1 MDFKAANDYITQRML
16 RDLPGKL
23 YYHGMHHTLDVCRAV
38 DEIAQGEKVHG
49 DDLILLRTAAIY
61 HDIGFVVEYNHNEEL
76 ATEIAG
82 HTLPS
87 YHYAPE
93 QIDII
98 KKIILSTRVPQTP
111 ETHLEKIICDA
122 DLDYLGR
129 EDFFDIAETLKKE
142 WLAHNIIHAEG
153 EWPAIQLKFLERHRY
168 FTKTAIAN
176 REAKK
181 QQHISQLKRT
191 LT

>member
-98 KKIILSTRVPQTP
+98 KKIIQIKNRITRYLTRPMIGNVATSIDFKKLDPLS
-111 ETHLEKIICDA
+111 I
-122 DLDYLGR
+122 
-129 EDFFDIAETLKKE
+129 
-142 WLAHNIIHAEG
+142 
-153 EWPAIQLKFLERHRY
+153 
-168 FTKTAIAN
+168 
-176 REAKK
+176 
-181 QQHISQLKRT
+181 
-191 LT
+191 